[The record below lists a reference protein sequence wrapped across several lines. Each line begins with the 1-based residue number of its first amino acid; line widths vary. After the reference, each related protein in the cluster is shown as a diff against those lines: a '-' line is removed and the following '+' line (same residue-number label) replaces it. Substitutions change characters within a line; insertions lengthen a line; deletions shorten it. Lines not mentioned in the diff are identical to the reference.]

1 MSQNKN
7 LSELTLKKS
16 NPNPFEEE
24 MDLIQNSVLYNNAD
38 EHDSNTP
45 YAINS
50 IKQKK

>member
-1 MSQNKN
+1 MFQNKN

-16 NPNPFEEE
+16 NPIEEE